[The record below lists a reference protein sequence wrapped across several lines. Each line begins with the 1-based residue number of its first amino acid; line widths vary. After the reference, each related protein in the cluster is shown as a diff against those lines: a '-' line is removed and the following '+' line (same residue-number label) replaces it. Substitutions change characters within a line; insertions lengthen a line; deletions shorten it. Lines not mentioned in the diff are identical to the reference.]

1 MQYLTIALELLQARP
16 ALYAQVSGRDD
27 WRSELH
33 RLAVELKSLHLNVLE
48 QLKQSQPQTSEL
60 LLKSQAAEIA
70 IEQFQELLDAQEQT
84 LIEHKIT

>member
-1 MQYLTIALELLQARP
+1 MQYLTIALGLLQARP
-16 ALYAQVSGRDD
+16 SLYAQVSGRDD

-33 RLAVELKSLHLNVLE
+33 RLAVEMKDLHLSLLE
-48 QLKQSQPQTSEL
+48 QLQQSQPETAEL

-84 LIEHKIT
+84 LIENKIT